1 VTNHIVHAADVA
13 LDHLARYEHHTIDDE
28 STATVASG
36 TSGHR
41 LANCSRLHWRQ
52 HKLIGSSLHTK
63 TRRLS
68 LARFVDP
75 ACHRMSLRKPDI
87 FFSPMHLFHRMSEPH
102 SPIPKLSQA
111 KCAFQIIWDSKKRKG
126 RPYSITEHRVP
137 ELILVLGSQPAGDVS
152 HKPGAAITFR
162 QARSYPRNP

>member
-1 VTNHIVHAADVA
+1 MASGRREHLVNWRELLASHELLCGRSQVYRVTNHIVHAVDVA

-52 HKLIGSSLHTK
+52 HKLIGSRLHTK

-75 ACHRMSLRKPDI
+75 ACHRMSSENQT
-87 FFSPMHLFHRMSEPH
+87 FFQSNAPVSLYVRTTFTD
-102 SPIPKLSQA
+102 PKIVTGEMCLSNNM
-111 KCAFQIIWDSKKRKG
+111 G
-126 RPYSITEHRVP
+126 
-137 ELILVLGSQPAGDVS
+137 L
-152 HKPGAAITFR
+152 
-162 QARSYPRNP
+162 

>member
-52 HKLIGSSLHTK
+52 HKLIGSRLHTK

-111 KCAFQIIWDSKKRKG
+111 KCAFQIIWDSKNVKADHTG
-126 RPYSITEHRVP
+126 LPSI
-137 ELILVLGSQPAGDVS
+137 GFQS
-152 HKPGAAITFR
+152 
-162 QARSYPRNP
+162 